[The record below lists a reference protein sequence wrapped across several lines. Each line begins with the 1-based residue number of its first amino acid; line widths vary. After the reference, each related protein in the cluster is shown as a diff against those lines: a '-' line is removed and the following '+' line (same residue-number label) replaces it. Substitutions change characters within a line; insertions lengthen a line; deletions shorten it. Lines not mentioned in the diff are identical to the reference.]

1 MGASAFEGS
10 SQCEAFP
17 ASISSILSVPPKSSA
32 LSKTRA
38 GILSSSALDLEC
50 GLDEEMLL
58 LSDFDLECGLEE
70 PLPTPFMKSLDLEC
84 GLDDPLPQTAH
95 SK

>member
-17 ASISSILSVPPKSSA
+17 ASTSLILIVPPKSSA

-38 GILSSSALDLEC
+38 DMLSSSALDLEC
-50 GLDEEMLL
+50 GLDEGTLL

-70 PLPTPFMKSLDLEC
+70 PLKSLDLEC

>member
-38 GILSSSALDLEC
+38 DMLSSSALDLEC
-50 GLDEEMLL
+50 DLDKGMLL
-58 LSDFDLECGLEE
+58 ALWMKECGLEE
-70 PLPTPFMKSLDLEC
+70 PLPAPFIKSLDFEC
-84 GLDDPLPQTAH
+84 GLDDPVPQTAH